1 MNQLM
6 DLVNDDFSEILKNAF
21 NDELIND
28 KLTNFIVNLKIFAE
42 RISIDLKNYSM
53 AISILSDNLTLK
65 RNFSRQYAL
74 RVKIYSMIDSLDRLE

>member
-1 MNQLM
+1 M
-6 DLVNDDFSEILKNAF
+6 DLVNNDFSEILKNAF
-21 NDELIND
+21 NDELIDD

-53 AISILSDNLTLK
+53 AISILPDNLTLK

-74 RVKIYSMIDSLDRLE
+74 RAKIYSMIDSLDRLE